1 MRINNLENLMIS
13 ISEVKKKL
21 SEVINEKMT
30 KIIVKNNTPVSVIMP
45 YTDYTEL
52 LEGKNDLQQK
62 LQSVGQEIT
71 LKNGVKIMVCVENTD
86 KDVIIRT
93 FKKMK
98 TSGDYKLHFTQTMS
112 IPSYEET
119 LTTDELMDF
128 WLKETNN
135 VSN

>member
-1 MRINNLENLMIS
+1 MKINNLENLMIS

-21 SEVINEKMT
+21 SEVINDRMT

-45 YTDYTEL
+45 YTEYTEL
-52 LEGKNDLQQK
+52 LNEKNEKQQN

-71 LKNGVKIMVCVENTD
+71 LKNGVKVMVCVEHTD
-86 KDVIIRT
+86 EDIIIKT

-119 LTTDELMDF
+119 LTTDELMNF
-128 WLKETNN
+128 WLKNTNEI
-135 VSN
+135 